1 MAEFV
6 YFNYFGF
13 RYKII
18 NEEEKKVKLVG
29 YTTTQPQGR
38 VVIPHTVEYNGV
50 SYKVTKIGPRE
61 VPVYKWFE
69 GIREPDKRRKNF
81 WKEGQEPKWVF
92 DYNTEVSP
100 FVYHDG
106 KGKSYD
112 EIFRCNTTM
121 TSVFLPDSITEIGF
135 SAFRRCSG
143 LKEIYLPKTIKCIAA
158 TAFCDCKSLETI
170 SLPENVKWIAYY
182 AFSGCTSLKHIS
194 LHEGITSIGNEA
206 FLGCTA
212 LKEITIPSSVK
223 TIGNWAFKNSKT
235 SKSGLEVVN
244 IMNDEGN
251 IVIHPNA
258 FEPGVKINYLGKN
271 GVAPKSKP
279 SDKTE
284 VTESK
289 APVLINLDE
298 LIQAVIAD
306 GTITDKE
313 RSVILKKATA
323 AGYDA
328 DEVEILL
335 DGKLAERQNA
345 NKVVVKESQ
354 EKVAPA
360 KNEDP
365 TTKPATKPTAKPAT
379 TEGKSG
385 DGTRSKYAVNDT
397 GSYGK
402 GRMVEAVVN
411 KYVELNPQTTIAK
424 LKEVFPERL
433 QGSNFIKDSTEAIK
447 DMKRYYE
454 SALPG
459 GAKFYISNQ
468 WGNQT
473 DGFVEYVNDN
483 IEGITIT
490 KL

>member
-1 MAEFV
+1 MAE
-6 YFNYFGF
+6 FNYFGF
-13 RYKII
+13 IYEII
-18 NEEEKKVKLVG
+18 DETKKEVKLLKK
-29 YTTTQPQGR
+29 TSCLNGR
-38 VVIPHTVEYNGV
+38 VVIPLSVEYNGET
-50 SYKVTKIGPRE
+50 YKVTAIGPRIGK
-61 VPVYKWFE
+61 VYSYE
-69 GIREPDKRRKNF
+69 SGLRETDRRKKNR
-81 WKEGQEPKWVF
+81 WRIEPRWVCTGE
-92 DYNTEVSP
+92 DSCSP
-100 FVYHDG
+100 FVD
-106 KGKSYD
+106 D
-112 EIFRCNTTM
+112 NRDNAPTL
-121 TSVFLPDSITEIGF
+121 TSIFLPDSITCIGEF
-135 SAFRRCSG
+135 AFNGCES
-143 LKEIYLPKTIKCIAA
+143 LKEITIPSSVKTIGER
-158 TAFCDCKSLETI
+158 AFYCCESLESI
-170 SLPENVKWIAYY
+170 SLN
-182 AFSGCTSLKHIS
+182 
-194 LHEGITSIGNEA
+194 EGITSIGREA
-206 FLGCTA
+206 FNTCNS

-223 TIGNWAFKNSKT
+223 TIGNFAFIGCVSLESISLNEGITCIGERAFCLCKSLKEITIPSSVKT
-235 SKSGLEVVN
+235 IGEYAFDSAGIDSIN

-251 IVIHPNA
+251 VIIAPNA
-258 FEPGVKINYLGKN
+258 FPRDSKINYLGKKE
-271 GVAPKSKP
+271 VKPESKP
-279 SDKTE
+279 SGKMDNE
-284 VTESK
+284 ESK
-289 APVLINLDE
+289 APVSINLDD
-298 LIQAVIAD
+298 LIQAVVAD
-306 GTITDKE
+306 GVITDKE

-335 DGKLAERQNA
+335 DGKLAEKQNV

-360 KNEDP
+360 KNEA
-365 TTKPATKPTAKPAT
+365 PATKPTAKPAA
-379 TEGKSG
+379 TEGKSS

-411 KYVELNPQTTIAK
+411 KYVELNPQTTVAK
-424 LKEVFPERL
+424 LKEVFPKRL
-433 QGSNFIKDSTEAIK
+433 QGSNFIKDSTEDIK

>member
-1 MAEFV
+1 MTTFD
-6 YFNYFGF
+6 YFGF
-13 RYKII
+13 RYKVT
-18 NEEEKKVKLVG
+18 NEEKKEVKLVE

-38 VVIPHTVEYNGV
+38 VVIPHTVEYKGV
-50 SYKVTKIGPRE
+50 SYKVTAIGSRD
-61 VPVYKWFE
+61 VKVYKWFD

-106 KGKSYD
+106 KGKNYD

-121 TSVFLPDSITEIGF
+121 TSVFLPDSITQIGF

-158 TAFCDCKSLETI
+158 TAFCRCESLETI
-170 SLPENVKWIAYY
+170 SLPENVKWIANF
-182 AFSGCTSLKHIS
+182 AFLGCTSLKRIS
-194 LHEGITSIGNEA
+194 LHEGITSIGEKA
-206 FLGCTA
+206 FLGCSA

-223 TIGNWAFKNSKT
+223 TIGNWAFKNSKE

-251 IVIHPNA
+251 VVIHPNA
-258 FEPGVKINYLGKN
+258 FEPGVKINYLGKKE
-271 GVAPKSKP
+271 VKPESKP
-279 SDKTE
+279 LGKME
-284 VTESK
+284 NEESK
-289 APVLINLDE
+289 APVSINFDD
-298 LIQAVIAD
+298 LIQAVVAD
-306 GTITDKE
+306 SVITDKE

-335 DGKLAERQNA
+335 DGKLAEKQNA
-345 NKVVVKESQ
+345 NKVETAETKKKAEP
-354 EKVAPA
+354 EK
-360 KNEDP
+360 KKDS
-365 TTKPATKPTAKPAT
+365 PTAKSAAKPAAA
-379 TEGKSG
+379 EGKSSE
-385 DGTRSKYAVNDT
+385 GTRVKYEVNGN

-411 KYVELNPQTTIAK
+411 KYVELNPKTTVQK

-433 QGSNFIKDSTEAIK
+433 QGSNLIKGSTETIT

-454 SALPG
+454 SALPNG
-459 GAKFYISNQ
+459 EKFYISNQ
-468 WGNQT
+468 WGTQT
-473 DGFVEYVNDN
+473 DGFVEYVNNNVD
-483 IEGITIT
+483 GITVT